1 MALSKW
7 TRWLHRWVAMLFIA
21 TVIAATAAAATGQD
35 TQSPIFYLPLAPL
48 FVLMAS
54 GLYLFVLP
62 YVRGRKA
69 GASAP

>member
-7 TRWLHRWVAMLFIA
+7 MRWFHRWVSIIFIA
-21 TVIAATAAAATGQD
+21 TVLAATVAAATGQD

-62 YVRGRKA
+62 YVRGCKTEA
-69 GASAP
+69 